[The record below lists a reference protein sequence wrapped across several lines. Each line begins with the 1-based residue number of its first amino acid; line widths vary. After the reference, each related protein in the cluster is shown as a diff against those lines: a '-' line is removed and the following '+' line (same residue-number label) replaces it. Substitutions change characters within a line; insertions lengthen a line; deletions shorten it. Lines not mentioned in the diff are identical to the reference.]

1 MINFK
6 KLNYGVVGLGYVGLP
21 LLLAISKKNHVIGYD
36 INISRINDLQKG
48 IDSNK
53 EHNKREL
60 INKKIIFTSKIDD
73 LKKCNVIIVTI
84 PTPIF
89 KNKKPNLNPLKTAF
103 RNISNIIKKNTL
115 IIVESTVYPGVTEN
129 ILSQIVEKNSLFKL
143 NKDFFLG
150 YSPERVNPGDK
161 IRSIQNIN
169 KIVAGSN
176 NQITNLM
183 YKMYSEIISAKVFK
197 VKDIKTA
204 ESSKVIENV
213 QRDLNI
219 ALINELSIIFKK
231 GDINIHEVLK
241 ASSTKWNFHPYQP
254 GLVGGHCIGVDPYY
268 LTHWAKQLGHKS
280 NFILSG
286 RKVNEYMVKYTLDNI
301 INLFKKKKIQIYNSN
316 ILIMGI
322 TFKENCSD
330 IRNSKALEIISK
342 IQLFTTKLKI
352 FDPLIDPL
360 IKKKLSKFTFIEK
373 IEKYKYD
380 AIIILTPHKEII
392 NIGYENLLKLTK
404 EKSIIIDIK
413 NSLKDE
419 RVDFTF

>member
-1 MINFK
+1 
-6 KLNYGVVGLGYVGLP
+6 
-21 LLLAISKKNHVIGYD
+21 
-36 INISRINDLQKG
+36 
-48 IDSNK
+48 
-53 EHNKREL
+53 
-60 INKKIIFTSKIDD
+60 
-73 LKKCNVIIVTI
+73 
-84 PTPIF
+84 
-89 KNKKPNLNPLKTAF
+89 
-103 RNISNIIKKNTL
+103 
-115 IIVESTVYPGVTEN
+115 
-129 ILSQIVEKNSLFKL
+129 
-143 NKDFFLG
+143 
-150 YSPERVNPGDK
+150 
-161 IRSIQNIN
+161 
-169 KIVAGSN
+169 
-176 NQITNLM
+176 M

-219 ALINELSIIFKK
+219 ALISELSIIFKK